1 MSFPHPYADDPFLS
15 RAVEAALAA
24 GQRQRA
30 ALGAEK
36 IVDEATDHD
45 VKLRLDR
52 ECQEQITAHLLAAFP
67 EHTVFGEEGGSD
79 HGVSEYQ
86 WIVDPIDG
94 TVNFFHNMPHFC
106 VAIALQ
112 HKGQT
117 VLAVT
122 YDPNR
127 DEFFTALRGKGAWLN
142 GKPIRVSAATEM
154 RQAMVSTGF
163 SKGKEIVDQSI
174 ALVTWYAMNAQ
185 KLRMNGSAALDL
197 AYVAAG
203 RLEIY
208 LERTIRLWDVAGG
221 ILLVEE
227 AGGKIELEP
236 LPAPIHAYTMAASN
250 GKVPVRRW

>member
-1 MSFPHPYADDPFLS
+1 MSFPHPYQDDPFLAC
-15 RAVEAALAA
+15 AVAAARAA

-30 ALGAEK
+30 ALGVEK

-52 ECQEQITAHLLAAFP
+52 ECQEQITVHLLAAFP
-67 EHTVFGEEGGSD
+67 DHTVFGEEGGSPYD
-79 HGVSEYQ
+79 PSGYQ

-94 TVNFFHNMPHFC
+94 TVNFFHNLPHFC

-112 HKGQT
+112 HKGET
-117 VLAVT
+117 IVAVT

-127 DEFFTALRGKGAWLN
+127 DELFTALRGKGAWLD
-142 GKPIRVSAATEM
+142 GKPLRVSAVVEM

-163 SKGKEIVDQSI
+163 AKGKEIVDQSI

-227 AGGKIELEP
+227 AGGKIELDP
-236 LPAPIHAYTMAASN
+236 LPVGEHTYTMAASN